1 MKFKSILLSSLL
13 ALGCTAASAQ
23 EAKTVNV
30 FNPHGYLQVQ
40 IGGQETLGEI
50 GFGDLLSPNV
60 QIGYGYNFNKVVGAR
75 ISVNAWQSKAGQE
88 FLGQTY
94 KWKWNYAAPMVDATF
109 NLSNLFCGFNPN
121 RVVNVSVFAGI
132 GANIAWGN
140 KEAATAQS
148 NMNAAYNNLLNQE
161 YNKYVNENV
170 YDNPLFPKDLLEA
183 LKKDPKFNANLPYGP
198 NLVADAYKNAKSDP
212 ALSYLWD
219 DTKVRLTG
227 RVGANVDFR
236 VSERV
241 SLGLEVSANTL
252 NDRYNSKK
260 AGNSDWYFN
269 ALVGAKFTLG
279 KSYTTKTV
287 PAPKPVEK
295 IIERIIE
302 KPVVAPAPKTEA
314 KQEAVEENFRRDIF
328 FPIGNSNIAKSQT
341 TKIAEIVDFMK
352 ENPDAKITLT
362 GYADKGTGSE
372 SFNDKIAARRAQTV
386 YNTLAAKGV
395 AKNRMIKKSEGSR
408 VQPFEENDMNRVTIC
423 IAK

>member
-60 QIGYGYNFNKVVGAR
+60 QVGYGYNFNKVVGAR
-75 ISVNAWQSKAGQE
+75 VSLNAWQSKAGQE

-94 KWKWNYAAPMVDATF
+94 KWKWNYVAPMVDATF

-121 RVVNVSVFAGI
+121 RLVNVGVFAGI

-140 KEAATAQS
+140 DEATTAQS
-148 NMNAAYNNLLNQE
+148 NMKTAYTNLINSAYGTTTPE
-161 YNKYVNENV
+161 ANKV
-170 YDNPLFPKDLLEA
+170 
-183 LKKDPKFNANLPYGP
+183 
-198 NLVADAYKNAKSDP
+198 AKSDP

-219 DTKVRLTG
+219 GSKVRLTG

-302 KPVVAPAPKTEA
+302 KPAPAPAPKTET

-341 TKIAEIVDFMK
+341 TKIAEIVTFMK

-362 GYADKGTGSE
+362 GYADKGTGSAA
-372 SFNDKIAARRAQTV
+372 FNDKIAARRAQTV

-395 AKNRMIKKSEGSR
+395 AKSRMIKKSMGSR

>member
-60 QIGYGYNFNKVVGAR
+60 QVGYGYNFNKVVGAR
-75 ISVNAWQSKAGQE
+75 VSLNAWQSKAGQE

-94 KWKWNYAAPMVDATF
+94 KWKWNYVAPMVDATF

-121 RVVNVSVFAGI
+121 RLVNVGVFAGI

-140 KEAATAQS
+140 DEATTAQS
-148 NMNAAYNNLLNQE
+148 NMKTAYTNLINSAYGTTTPE
-161 YNKYVNENV
+161 ANKV
-170 YDNPLFPKDLLEA
+170 
-183 LKKDPKFNANLPYGP
+183 
-198 NLVADAYKNAKSDP
+198 AKSDP
-212 ALSYLWD
+212 ALSYLW
-219 DTKVRLTG
+219 TGSKVRLTG

-252 NDRYNSKK
+252 NDHYNSKK

-302 KPVVAPAPKTEA
+302 KPAPAPAPKTET

-341 TKIAEIVDFMK
+341 TKIAEIVTFMK

-362 GYADKGTGSE
+362 GYADKGTGSAA
-372 SFNDKIAARRAQTV
+372 FNDKIAARRAQTV

-395 AKNRMIKKSEGSR
+395 AKNRMIKKSMGSR

>member
-60 QIGYGYNFNKVVGAR
+60 QVGYGYNFNKVVGAR
-75 ISVNAWQSKAGQE
+75 VSLNAWQSKAGQE

-94 KWKWNYAAPMVDATF
+94 KWKWNYVAPMVDATF

-121 RVVNVSVFAGI
+121 RLVNVGVFAGI

-140 KEAATAQS
+140 DEAATAQS
-148 NMNAAYNNLLNQE
+148 NMNAAYTNLINSAYGTTTPE
-161 YNKYVNENV
+161 ANKV
-170 YDNPLFPKDLLEA
+170 
-183 LKKDPKFNANLPYGP
+183 
-198 NLVADAYKNAKSDP
+198 AKSDP

-219 DTKVRLTG
+219 GSKVRLTG

-302 KPVVAPAPKTEA
+302 KPAPAPVPKTET
-314 KQEAVEENFRRDIF
+314 KQEAVDENFRRDIF

-341 TKIAEIVDFMK
+341 TKIAEIVTFMK

-362 GYADKGTGSE
+362 GYADKGTGSAA
-372 SFNDKIAARRAQTV
+372 FNDKIAARRAQTV

-395 AKNRMIKKSEGSR
+395 AKSRMIKKSMGSR

>member
-60 QIGYGYNFNKVVGAR
+60 QVGYGYNFNKVVGAR
-75 ISVNAWQSKAGQE
+75 VSLNAWQSKAGQE

-94 KWKWNYAAPMVDATF
+94 KWKWNYVAPMVDATF

-121 RVVNVSVFAGI
+121 RLVNVGVFAGI

-140 KEAATAQS
+140 DEAATAQS
-148 NMNAAYNNLLNQE
+148 NMNAAYTNLINSAYGTTTPE
-161 YNKYVNENV
+161 ANKV
-170 YDNPLFPKDLLEA
+170 
-183 LKKDPKFNANLPYGP
+183 
-198 NLVADAYKNAKSDP
+198 AKSDP

-219 DTKVRLTG
+219 GSKVRLTG

-260 AGNSDWYFN
+260 AGNADWYFN

-302 KPVVAPAPKTEA
+302 KPAPAPAPKTET
-314 KQEAVEENFRRDIF
+314 KQEAVDENFRRDIF

-341 TKIAEIVDFMK
+341 TKIAEIVTFMK

-362 GYADKGTGSE
+362 GYADKGTGSAA
-372 SFNDKIAARRAQTV
+372 FNDKIAARRAQTV

-395 AKNRMIKKSEGSR
+395 AKSRMIKKSMGSR

>member
-1 MKFKSILLSSLL
+1 MKFKSILLSGLL
-13 ALGCTAASAQ
+13 AMGCTAASAQ

-30 FNPHGYLQVQ
+30 FNPHWYGQVQ
-40 IGGQETLGEI
+40 IGGQYTLGEI
-50 GFGDLLSPNV
+50 GFGKLLSPNAQLGV
-60 QIGYGYNFNKVVGAR
+60 GYNFNKVVGAR
-75 ISVNAWQSKAGQE
+75 LSVNAWQSKAGWNVAGMDQ
-88 FLGQTY
+88 Q
-94 KWKWNYAAPMVDATF
+94 KWKWNYVAPMVDATF
-109 NLSNLFCGFNPN
+109 NLTNLFCEFNPN
-121 RVVNVSVFAGI
+121 RLVEVGVFGGI

-140 KEAATAQS
+140 EEAATA
-148 NMNAAYNNLLNQE
+148 
-161 YNKYVNENV
+161 NKAIAGHFATLSGDYKQQ
-170 YDNPLFPKDLLEA
+170 PLA
-183 LKKDPKFNANLPYGP
+183 
-198 NLVADAYKNAKSDP
+198 
-212 ALSYLWD
+212 YLWKD
-219 DTKVRLTG
+219 ANGEGSKARFVA

-236 VSERV
+236 LSDNVK
-241 SLGLEVSANTL
+241 LGAEISANTL
-252 NDRYNSKK
+252 SDKYNSKR
-260 AGNSDWYFN
+260 AGNPDWYFN
-269 ALVGAKFTLG
+269 ALVGLKIAFGNT
-279 KSYTTKTV
+279 YTTKTI

-314 KQEAVEENFRRDIF
+314 KQEVVEENFRRDIF

-372 SFNDKIAARRAQTV
+372 GFNEKIAARRAQTV

>member
-60 QIGYGYNFNKVVGAR
+60 QVGYGYNFNKVVGAR
-75 ISVNAWQSKAGQE
+75 VSLNAWQSKAGQE

-94 KWKWNYAAPMVDATF
+94 KWKWNYVAPMVDATF

-121 RVVNVSVFAGI
+121 RLVNVGVFAGI

-140 KEAATAQS
+140 DEAATAQS
-148 NMNAAYNNLLNQE
+148 NMNAAYTNLINSAYGTTTPE
-161 YNKYVNENV
+161 ANKV
-170 YDNPLFPKDLLEA
+170 
-183 LKKDPKFNANLPYGP
+183 
-198 NLVADAYKNAKSDP
+198 AKSDP

-219 DTKVRLTG
+219 GSKVRLTG

-279 KSYTTKTV
+279 KTYTTKTV

-302 KPVVAPAPKTEA
+302 KPAPAPAPKTET

-341 TKIAEIVDFMK
+341 TKIAEIVTFMK

-362 GYADKGTGSE
+362 GYADKGTGSAA
-372 SFNDKIAARRAQTV
+372 FNDKIAARRAQTV

-395 AKNRMIKKSEGSR
+395 AKNRMIKKSMGSR

>member
-60 QIGYGYNFNKVVGAR
+60 QVGYGYNFNKVVGAR
-75 ISVNAWQSKAGQE
+75 VSLNAWQSKAGQE

-94 KWKWNYAAPMVDATF
+94 KWKWNYVAPMVDATF

-121 RVVNVSVFAGI
+121 RLVNVGVFAGI

-140 KEAATAQS
+140 DEAATAQS
-148 NMNAAYNNLLNQE
+148 NMNAAYTNLINSAYGTTTIPE
-161 YNKYVNENV
+161 ANKV
-170 YDNPLFPKDLLEA
+170 
-183 LKKDPKFNANLPYGP
+183 
-198 NLVADAYKNAKSDP
+198 AKSDP

-219 DTKVRLTG
+219 GSKVRLTG

-279 KSYTTKTV
+279 KTYTTKTI

-302 KPVVAPAPKTEA
+302 KPAPAPAPKTET
-314 KQEAVEENFRRDIF
+314 KQEAVDENFRRDIF

-341 TKIAEIVDFMK
+341 TKIAEIVTFMK

-362 GYADKGTGSE
+362 GYADKGTGSAA
-372 SFNDKIAARRAQTV
+372 FNDKIAARRAQTV

-395 AKNRMIKKSEGSR
+395 AKSRMIKKSMGSR

>member
-60 QIGYGYNFNKVVGAR
+60 QVGYGYNFNKVVGAR
-75 ISVNAWQSKAGQE
+75 VSLNAWQSKAGQE

-94 KWKWNYAAPMVDATF
+94 KWKWNYVAPMVDATF

-121 RVVNVSVFAGI
+121 RLVNVGVFAGI

-140 KEAATAQS
+140 DEAATAQS
-148 NMNAAYNNLLNQE
+148 NMNAAYTNLINSAYGTTTPE
-161 YNKYVNENV
+161 ANKV
-170 YDNPLFPKDLLEA
+170 
-183 LKKDPKFNANLPYGP
+183 
-198 NLVADAYKNAKSDP
+198 AKSDP

-219 DTKVRLTG
+219 GSKVRLTG

-279 KSYTTKTV
+279 KTYTTKTI

-302 KPVVAPAPKTEA
+302 KPAPAPAPKTET
-314 KQEAVEENFRRDIF
+314 KQEAVDENFRRDIV

-341 TKIAEIVDFMK
+341 TKIAEIVTFMK

-362 GYADKGTGSE
+362 GYADKGTGSAA
-372 SFNDKIAARRAQTV
+372 FNDKIAARRAQTV

-395 AKNRMIKKSEGSR
+395 AKSRMIKKSMGSR

>member
-60 QIGYGYNFNKVVGAR
+60 QVGYGYNFNKVVGAR
-75 ISVNAWQSKAGQE
+75 VSLNAWQSKAGQE

-94 KWKWNYAAPMVDATF
+94 KWKWNYVAPMVDATF

-121 RVVNVSVFAGI
+121 RLVNVGVFAGI

-140 KEAATAQS
+140 DEAATAQS
-148 NMNAAYNNLLNQE
+148 NMNTAYTNLINSAYGNVNIPE
-161 YNKYVNENV
+161 INKV
-170 YDNPLFPKDLLEA
+170 
-183 LKKDPKFNANLPYGP
+183 
-198 NLVADAYKNAKSDP
+198 AKSDP

-219 DTKVRLTG
+219 GSKVRLTG

-302 KPVVAPAPKTEA
+302 KPAPAPAPKTET
-314 KQEAVEENFRRDIF
+314 KQEAVDENFRRDIF

-341 TKIAEIVDFMK
+341 TKIAEIVTFMK

-362 GYADKGTGSE
+362 GYADKGTGSAA
-372 SFNDKIAARRAQTV
+372 FNDKIAARRAQTV

-395 AKNRMIKKSEGSR
+395 AKNRMIKKSMGSR

>member
-60 QIGYGYNFNKVVGAR
+60 QVGYGYNFNKVVGAR
-75 ISVNAWQSKAGQE
+75 VSLNAWQSKAGQE

-94 KWKWNYAAPMVDATF
+94 KWKWNYVAPMVDATF

-121 RVVNVSVFAGI
+121 RLVNVGVFAGI

-140 KEAATAQS
+140 DEATTAQS
-148 NMNAAYNNLLNQE
+148 NMNTAYTNLINSAYGTTTPE
-161 YNKYVNENV
+161 ANKV
-170 YDNPLFPKDLLEA
+170 
-183 LKKDPKFNANLPYGP
+183 
-198 NLVADAYKNAKSDP
+198 AKSDP

-219 DTKVRLTG
+219 GSKVRLTG

-302 KPVVAPAPKTEA
+302 KPAPAPAPKTET
-314 KQEAVEENFRRDIF
+314 KQEAVDENFRRDIF

-341 TKIAEIVDFMK
+341 TKITEIVTFMK

-362 GYADKGTGSE
+362 GYADKGTGSAA
-372 SFNDKIAARRAQTV
+372 FNDKIAARRAQTV

-395 AKNRMIKKSEGSR
+395 AKSRMIKKSMGSR

>member
-60 QIGYGYNFNKVVGAR
+60 QVGYGYNFNKVVGAR
-75 ISVNAWQSKAGQE
+75 VSLNAWQSKAGQE

-94 KWKWNYAAPMVDATF
+94 KWKWNYVAPMVDATF

-121 RVVNVSVFAGI
+121 RLVNVGVFAGI

-140 KEAATAQS
+140 DEAATAQS
-148 NMNAAYNNLLNQE
+148 NMNAAYTNLINSAYGTTTIPE
-161 YNKYVNENV
+161 ANKV
-170 YDNPLFPKDLLEA
+170 
-183 LKKDPKFNANLPYGP
+183 
-198 NLVADAYKNAKSDP
+198 AKSDP

-219 DTKVRLTG
+219 GSKVRLTG

-302 KPVVAPAPKTEA
+302 KPAPAPVPKTET
-314 KQEAVEENFRRDIF
+314 KQEAVDENFRRDIF

-341 TKIAEIVDFMK
+341 TKIAEIVTFMK

-362 GYADKGTGSE
+362 GYADKGTGSAA
-372 SFNDKIAARRAQTV
+372 FNDKIAARRAQTV

-395 AKNRMIKKSEGSR
+395 AKNRMIKKSMGSR